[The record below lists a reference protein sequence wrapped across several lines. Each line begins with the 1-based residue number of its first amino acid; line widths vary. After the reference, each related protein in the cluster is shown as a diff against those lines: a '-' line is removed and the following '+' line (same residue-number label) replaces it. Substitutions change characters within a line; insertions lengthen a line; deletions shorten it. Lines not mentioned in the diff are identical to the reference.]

1 MENKEEIKKRKKE
14 IEKKKKSIQESIQ
27 EHSKE
32 KGFLKLT
39 FSPNQ
44 ELI

>member
-1 MENKEEIKKRKKE
+1 MGNKEEIKKRKKE

-32 KGFLKLT
+32 KGFLKPT
-39 FSPNQ
+39 FQP
-44 ELI
+44 